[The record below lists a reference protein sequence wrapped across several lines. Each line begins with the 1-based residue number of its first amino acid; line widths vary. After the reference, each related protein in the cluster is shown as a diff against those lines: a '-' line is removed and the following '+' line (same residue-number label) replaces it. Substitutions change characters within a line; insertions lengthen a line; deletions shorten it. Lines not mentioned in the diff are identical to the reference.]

1 VGEETGPENR
11 LQAGLRLVVVGC
23 ESLLGP
29 AASFAQVTV
38 EVPEAHQ
45 RTHEPELFAA
55 AVRAPQR
62 VQGQAEVVM
71 LGFEPFQPRCLL

>member
-1 VGEETGPENR
+1 MGEETGPEER
-11 LQAGLRLVVVGC
+11 LQARLRLVVVRC
-23 ESLLGP
+23 ESLLAA
-29 AASFAQVTV
+29 AASLAQVTAHI
-38 EVPEAHQ
+38 PEAHQ

-62 VQGQAEVVM
+62 VQGEAEVVV